1 MWAGF
6 SGFSGSLIRY
16 NLLSCLPPLADLTG
30 YLESGAL
37 RRPSLHQAT

>member
-30 YLESGAL
+30 YLESH
-37 RRPSLHQAT
+37 SLHQAT